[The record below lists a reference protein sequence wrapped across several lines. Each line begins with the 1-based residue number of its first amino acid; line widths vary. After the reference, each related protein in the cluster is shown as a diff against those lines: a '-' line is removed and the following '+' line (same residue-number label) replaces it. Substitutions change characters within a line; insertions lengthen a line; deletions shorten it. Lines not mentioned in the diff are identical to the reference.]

1 MRIRNILPVLV
12 AFGLQLSHGLKAQEI
27 ISVTLFGAR
36 GDGKNLDKKSI
47 QQAVDAAASKGG
59 GKVVL
64 PAPGVYLSGTI
75 HLRSNVELHVEAG
88 ATLLGSPRIE
98 DYDSI
103 RWGHN
108 ADRQPYHLLY
118 ADSCRNVSITGKGT
132 IDGNGEAFW
141 QPFEKDAAGNL
152 VTPRWLLPKPR
163 KVSPLIEIDRCFNT
177 TMQDVTVKTGG
188 GWNVHLYNCDVAKIN
203 CINIDNN
210 IYSPNSDGIDITGSS
225 DVIISNC
232 YIKTCDDAICLKTTE
247 DSRSCHRVT
256 VTNCIIETLCVG
268 LKMGCTE
275 SSKDMTDVTFSNCVI
290 NKSSRAIGIYVKDGA
305 VYDRININN
314 IVANTNAPLIFN
326 RPIQIMVNALRPDSK
341 PGIIRNVSIS
351 NFTCET
357 EGRILMTCYSGG
369 LIENLTLRDVRLS
382 YPMIEDPRPMVPGS
396 GSSQFPKLSD
406 HAEAP
411 GALAAVV
418 ADNIRNLVID
428 NLQVNWPSTASTP
441 AAWSHPERLE
451 NGSKRI
457 HRFDYAKSRQTE
469 LSVFWGKNIQGGYL
483 NNILVKPSSSAV
495 EKYVL
500 VKSTVQVLH

>member
-1 MRIRNILPVLV
+1 MYRILLFSLCWCTLL
-12 AFGLQLSHGLKAQEI
+12 AGSALAQQVF
-27 ISVTLFGAR
+27 SVKQYGAA
-36 GDGKNLDKKSI
+36 GDGKTLDKKAI
-47 QQAVDAAASKGG
+47 QQAVDAAARRGG
-59 GKVVL
+59 GTVVL

-75 HLRSNVELHVEAG
+75 HLRSHVELHIEAG

-118 ADSCRNVSITGKGT
+118 ADSCSNLSITGKGT
-132 IDGNGEAFW
+132 IDGNGESFW
-141 QPFEKDAAGNL
+141 QPYEKDAAGNM
-152 VTPRWLLPKPR
+152 VIPRWLLPKPR
-163 KVSPLIEIDRCFNT
+163 KVSPLIEIYRCFNT
-177 TMQDVTVKTGG
+177 TIRDVTVKTGG

-203 CINIDNN
+203 GINIDNN
-210 IYSPNSDGIDITGSS
+210 IYSPNSDRIDITGSS
-225 DVIISNC
+225 DVIISDC

-247 DSRSCHRVT
+247 DSRTVHRVT
-256 VTNCIIETLCVG
+256 VTNCVIETLCVG

-275 SSKDMTDVTFSNCVI
+275 SNKDMTDVTFSNCVI

-305 VYDRININN
+305 VYDRINITN

-326 RPIQIMVNALRPDSK
+326 RPIQLMVNALTPNSK
-341 PGIIRNVSIS
+341 PGAIRNVSIS

-357 EGRILMTCYSGG
+357 EGRILMTCYEGG
-369 LIENLTLRDVRLS
+369 LIENVTLRDIRLS
-382 YPMIEDPRPMVPGS
+382 YPMIEDPRPMVAGS

-406 HAEAP
+406 HPEAP

-428 NLQVNWPSTASTP
+428 NLQVNWPATDTIPASWRH
-441 AAWSHPERLE
+441 AERIE

-457 HRFDYAKSRQTE
+457 HRFDYSKARQTE
-469 LSVFWGKNIQGGYL
+469 MSVFWGNRLQGGYL
-483 NNILVKPSSSAV
+483 NNIMAAPSANTAP
-495 EKYVL
+495 KYVL
-500 VKSTVQVLH
+500 HNADIRVLY